1 LGKLGLVVRTVKK
14 LLQGKPEGGTIKNLG
29 EREWRV
35 SN

>member
-1 LGKLGLVVRTVKK
+1 MKDEGTIQN

-29 EREWRV
+29 ESEWMM